1 MERSSVA
8 HCAAAPETILRV
20 AQMSDLHYCATNIV
34 ESDRC
39 FTAAVTGAIDRQVHC
54 AVITGDS
61 TDHAMDA
68 HSPALVALA
77 KQIQR
82 LANHCPVLMLQ
93 GTFSHEPPGLL
104 RLLSMIKARY
114 PVAVAERIGSY
125 GLTSVG
131 FELIEPGTDY
141 SLVVSALP
149 TLNKADIAAMAS
161 DEVGSAAVEAGRII
175 ADVLA
180 SVAPMN
186 RALRA
191 RQIPT
196 MVISHGTVLNC
207 ISEHGVPMAG
217 TDHEFGAG
225 ALFSAQ
231 ADVVALGHIHKHQSW
246 ESDLNDTQQLI
257 AYPGSIGRF
266 HHGELDEKVWVEWL
280 LVAGKPSF
288 IAHPTP
294 ARKTVDLFFD
304 GPPDMEKLR
313 SIASDCQGA
322 WVRLRYEVDEEHR
335 QGIDRA
341 AIKSLLSGAAG
352 VQIEGK
358 TLIVERARAHGI
370 STSPTL
376 AQKLGKWCDVTCTS
390 QAEVTERLVALQNDD
405 VDSIV
410 RRFMEELQ
418 AKVGEASQK
427 PLVEA
432 KPLPQRLEPQ
442 PAFDFL

>member
-1 MERSSVA
+1 MKPATAA
-8 HCAAAPETILRV
+8 HCDAASETIVRI
-20 AQMSDLHYCATNIV
+20 AQMSDLHYCAKNLD

-39 FTAAVTGAIDRQVHC
+39 FTAAVTQAIEQNVHC

-104 RLLSMIKARY
+104 KLLAMIKARHC
-114 PVAVAERIGSY
+114 VAIAERIGSY
-125 GLTSVG
+125 GLTYVG
-131 FELIEPGTDY
+131 FELIEPGTAY
-141 SLVVSALP
+141 RLVVSALP
-149 TLNKADIAAMAS
+149 TLNKADIAAMVS
-161 DEVGSAAVEAGRII
+161 DEVGSAAMEAGRIV

-180 SVAPMN
+180 SLAPMH

-191 RQIPT
+191 RKIPT

-231 ADVVALGHIHKHQSW
+231 ADAVALGHIHKHQSW

-257 AYPGSIGRF
+257 AYAGSIGRF
-266 HHGELDEKVWVEWL
+266 HHGEIDEKVWVEWQ
-280 LVAGKPSF
+280 LVAGQPSF
-288 IAHPTP
+288 ITHPTP
-294 ARKTVDLFFD
+294 ARETVDLFFD
-304 GPPDMEKLR
+304 GPPDMQKLR
-313 SIASDCQGA
+313 SLASECQGA
-322 WVRLRYEVDEEHR
+322 WVRVRYEVDEEHR

-341 AIKSLLSGAAG
+341 AIKLLFSGAAG

-358 TLIVERARAHGI
+358 TLIVERVRALGI

-376 AQKLGKWCDVTCTS
+376 AEKLDKWCQVTCTPS
-390 QAEVTERLVALQNDD
+390 TEVSERLVELQNDEAET
-405 VDSIV
+405 IV
-410 RRFMEELQ
+410 RRYMEKIDAGQ
-418 AKVGEASQK
+418 ADQASDTQANVGS
-427 PLVEA
+427 
-432 KPLPQRLEPQ
+432 LPERREPQ
-442 PAFDFL
+442 AVFDLV